1 MILADKI
8 IRLRKKNGWSQEE
21 LADKMNVSRQAV
33 SKWESAQT
41 IPDIG
46 KILQL
51 GELFGVTTDYLLKD
65 EIENEEFTNSDISSG
80 IKRVTMAEANE
91 YIEHRK
97 KASIIIALGVF
108 LCIISPCAL
117 IILSGATEYFN
128 LNIGVAVTIGIV
140 ALLLLVAAAVGM
152 FIYCS
157 FKNAAFSYLDRDFET
172 EYGVSGMVKEK
183 DKLFTPFGVITN
195 VIATCLCIISPTP
208 ILISAFLGNG
218 FAVCVCVAVTLA
230 IIGIAV
236 MLYIIGTV
244 RSRSMHRLLRDGEFS
259 PEKINSRNKSISS
272 IYWLGATAIYLAW
285 SFATNN
291 WDYTWILWPV
301 AGVAYPIVYLVYQH
315 ISGKK
320 EK

>member
-1 MILADKI
+1 MTAELCAEFFREVNKMILADKI

-80 IKRVTMAEANE
+80 VKRVTMAEANE

-183 DKLFTPFGVITN
+183 DKLFTPFGVISN
-195 VIATCLCIISPTP
+195 LPVHNFPHPYPDFRIPRQRIC
-208 ILISAFLGNG
+208 
-218 FAVCVCVAVTLA
+218 
-230 IIGIAV
+230 
-236 MLYIIGTV
+236 
-244 RSRSMHRLLRDGEFS
+244 RLRLRRR
-259 PEKINSRNKSISS
+259 NSRNNRNCRYALHYRHREKPQ
-272 IYWLGATAIYLAW
+272 YAPLAQ
-285 SFATNN
+285 
-291 WDYTWILWPV
+291 
-301 AGVAYPIVYLVYQH
+301 GR
-315 ISGKK
+315 
-320 EK
+320 